1 MARLAPAIAEAVGK
15 PVLSSPR
22 SGAEDAVRVLNQ
34 QAAEPVHATAR
45 AFETMERQRG
55 CGAR

>member
-22 SGAEDAVRVLNQ
+22 SGAENAVRVLHEQ
-34 QAAEPVHATAR
+34 TAEPVHATER
-45 AFETMERQRG
+45 A
-55 CGAR
+55 